1 MADEHNQLG
10 SHFTVVGAFWPP
22 DNADAVVTG
31 TLTVDD
37 KDVTFATAPEYK
49 RLGPGISLSL
59 SLGNENLGEKVPV
72 FHGFTQDGLC
82 TLCDLMVVEVPGLTH
97 HGLGQQVLSVTYR
110 ASMSV
115 TGLHLGGSTDKCLTS
130 ARYSFSGLSDWLPKA
145 TSEAWDAEY
154 ITLKIPLKSREI
166 VDFSVRDN
174 RVRITIKVFSQLT
187 SNFIDG
193 ARISKSVAYID
204 VESPTAES
212 LLWFYEI
219 GNRLENLFS
228 LLTGAS
234 LAWETFFVYR
244 GEENGH
250 VTAKRRNR
258 VKTFDPRE
266 CVRCSAD
273 QLANAVAIWLSAPP
287 SFRSVESLALGVVRK
302 GKLFLETEFLSLA
315 QALEGVHRVTTH
327 GGVVDRATFRQIR
340 KKIVTLLKQENVDPL
355 LTRRICDSLSHA
367 NDLTFAGRLSELC
380 SRMSGALLDRV
391 AINPEEFVS
400 AVVAV
405 RNFYTHAGSTMR
417 NNQNN
422 NPMSAKD
429 LFFLSQKMNFLLR
442 GTLLLYLGI
451 EEKQFSDVLTHQT
464 TRWK

>member
-1 MADEHNQLG
+1 MADEHNQLD
-10 SHFTVVGAFWPP
+10 SQFAVVGAFWPP
-22 DNADAVVTG
+22 DKADAVLTG

-49 RLGPGISLSL
+49 RLSPGTALPF

-72 FHGFTQDGLC
+72 FQGFTQDGLC
-82 TLCDLMVVEVPGLTH
+82 TLCDLMVVEVPGLIH

-110 ASMSV
+110 VSMSV
-115 TGLHLGGSTDKCLTS
+115 TGLHVGGSADKCLTS

-145 TSEAWDAEY
+145 TSETWDAEY
-154 ITLKIPLKSREI
+154 ITLKIPLKNREI

-174 RVRITIKVFSQLT
+174 RVRVTIKVFPQLT
-187 SNFIDG
+187 SNLIDG
-193 ARISKSVAYID
+193 ARISKSVAYVD

-244 GEENGH
+244 GDENGH

-258 VKTFDPRE
+258 VKAFDPRE
-266 CVRCSAD
+266 CVRCSVD

-287 SFRSVESLALGVVRK
+287 SFRSVESLVLGVVRK

-315 QALEGVHRVTTH
+315 QALEGIHRVTTH
-327 GGVVDRATFRQIR
+327 GSVVDRVSFRQVR
-340 KKIVTLLKQENVDPL
+340 KKIISLLKQENVDPL

-380 SRMSGALLDRV
+380 KGISTSLLKRV
-391 AINPEEFVS
+391 AIDTEEFVS
-400 AVVAV
+400 SVVAV
-405 RNFYTHAGSTMR
+405 RNFYTHAGSPMR
-417 NNQNN
+417 SSQSK
-422 NPMSAKD
+422 NPLSVKD
-429 LFFLSQKMNFLLR
+429 LFFLSQKMGCLLR
-442 GTLLLYLGI
+442 CTLFLYLGI
-451 EEKQFSDVLTHQT
+451 EEQQFSDVLVHQT